1 MAAKNSSSKE
11 SNSARRE
18 VTVPLALRA
27 GGAFIALAVALAI
40 FGIIAWLSDGW
51 AVPFAI
57 TPAFLGIC
65 VAAVLFGA
73 FATVNRAQKP
83 SVAQVVALSIAVAF
97 IIASQFLPKTPLGFM
112 GRHLC
117 TGFKAFDHA
126 ENLVFPPLQTRSYG
140 RRDIVQ
146 AVCLKLI

>member
-11 SNSARRE
+11 SHSAKRE

-40 FGIIAWLSDGW
+40 FGITAWLSDGW

-97 IIASQFLPKTPLGFM
+97 IVVSQFLPKTPLGFM
-112 GRHLC
+112 GQHWLFMYAILC
-117 TGFKAFDHA
+117 VICA
-126 ENLVFPPLQTRSYG
+126 LVLRRSVMPK
-140 RRDIVQ
+140 I
-146 AVCLKLI
+146 